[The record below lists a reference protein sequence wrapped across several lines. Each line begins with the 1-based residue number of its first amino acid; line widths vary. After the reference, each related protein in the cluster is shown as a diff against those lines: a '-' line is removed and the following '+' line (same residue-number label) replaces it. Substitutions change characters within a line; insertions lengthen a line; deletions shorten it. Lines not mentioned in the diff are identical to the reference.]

1 MAAHLRIVYGCMFSG
16 KTTLLTNELRKA
28 THARKR
34 CVLIKPRA
42 DTRDVQDDK
51 SLLVSSH
58 DKLAYTGDTRHVDSE
73 ELVTMDI
80 DAPSAFGAG
89 RVGVIGI
96 DEAQFFGTLHLVEAV
111 RFWLNEG
118 RQVIVAGLNLDF
130 RKERFDWL
138 ETLEADATYVDKCR
152 AICHEC
158 GGETGIYS
166 RRTVDSDEKILIG
179 GDEAYVALCRDCDVA
194 CYKNEKNTPSGAVV

>member
-1 MAAHLRIVYGCMFSG
+1 MFSG

-42 DTRDVQDDK
+42 DTRDVQHDK

-58 DKLAYTGDTRHVDSE
+58 DKLSYTGDTLHVDSE

-80 DAPSAFGAG
+80 DASSAKGAG
-89 RVGVIGI
+89 RVDVIGI
-96 DEAQFFGTLHLVEAV
+96 DEAQFFGTLHLAEAV
-111 RFWLNEG
+111 RFWLGEG

-130 RKERFDWL
+130 CKERYDWL

-166 RRTVDSDEKILIG
+166 RRTVSGDAKILIG
-179 GDEAYVALCRDCDVA
+179 GDEAYMALCRICDA
-194 CYKNEKNTPSGAVV
+194 KCYKNEKNTQSNVVI